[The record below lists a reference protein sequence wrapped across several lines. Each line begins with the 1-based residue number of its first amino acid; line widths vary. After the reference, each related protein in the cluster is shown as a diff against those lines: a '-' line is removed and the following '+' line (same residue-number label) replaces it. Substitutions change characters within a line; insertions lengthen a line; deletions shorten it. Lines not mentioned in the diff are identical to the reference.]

1 MSIFSLHINS
11 FKQDF
16 SSKNKDS
23 LGEVH
28 TDFKLIENMLNL
40 IPVKYYKNPNLKW
53 LDPCC
58 GRGYF
63 TIILYKKLFR
73 HLTVIENLELRHKH
87 IIENMIYMVEIN
99 FEHISNLTKLFG
111 EKSNIINK
119 SFFDCKNTFDIIIGN
134 PPFNI
139 QGNIKV
145 PTNKKLSKKKDG
157 KTIWQSFIKHSIN
170 CLKSNGLLVFITPSI
185 WMKRDHPLFQ
195 YMIEFNYLSLHSLDR
210 TQTNKLFHGQAQTP
224 TCYFCL
230 QNKKNTKQLMN
241 IYDFSLQKYIKY
253 PINNNSIPLIYASV
267 IKKLQPFVEKY
278 GYINVI
284 KTSMRPGYKNLK
296 VSNTKSTEC
305 QYENV
310 STCRLKQKKPELVIN
325 YSNIKCSYAGEK
337 KIIMAHK
344 MYGHP
349 YYDKEGRYGISNR
362 DNYVIIN
369 KTEEDFLLLFD
380 FLSTKII
387 MKLFDATRY
396 RMGYLERYIFEL
408 IPDITQI
415 KDIPTEI
422 NDLSISK
429 LFGFTP
435 MERKYLIHK

>member
-1 MSIFSLHINS
+1 MSIFSLHIDI

-28 TDFKLIENMLNL
+28 TDFKLINDMLNL

-63 TIILYKKLFR
+63 VMILYKKLFK
-73 HLTVIENLELRHKH
+73 HLTVIENLEMRHNH
-87 IIENMIYMVEIN
+87 IIENMIYMMEIN
-99 FEHISNLTKLFG
+99 SEHIPNLTKLFG

-119 SFFDCKNTFDIIIGN
+119 SFFDCTDIFDVIIGN

-145 PTNKKLSKKKDG
+145 PTNTKLSKKKDG
-157 KTIWQSFIKHSIN
+157 KTIWQSFIKCSIN
-170 CLKSNGLLVFITPSI
+170 QLKSKGFLVFITPSI
-185 WMKRDHPLFQ
+185 WMKRDHPIFE
-195 YMIEFNYLSLHSLDR
+195 YMIGFNYLSLHTLDR
-210 TQTNKLFHGQAQTP
+210 TQTNKIFHGYAQTP

-230 QNKKNTKQLMN
+230 QNKKNTKQLIN

-253 PINNNSIPLIYASV
+253 PIKNKSIPLNYVYI

-278 GYINVI
+278 GHIKVI

-296 VSNTKSTEC
+296 VSNTKTTEC

-310 STCRLKQKKPELVIN
+310 STCRLKDKKPYLVVN
-325 YSNIKCSYAGEK
+325 YSNIKCSYHGEK

-349 YYDKEGRYGISNR
+349 YYDEQGQYGISNR

-369 KTEEDFLLLFD
+369 KSDEDFLILFD
-380 FLSTKII
+380 FLSTKLI

-408 IPDITQI
+408 IPDISQM

-422 NDLSISK
+422 DDNSISK
-429 LFGFTP
+429 LFGIST
-435 MERKYLIHK
+435 MERKQLIQN